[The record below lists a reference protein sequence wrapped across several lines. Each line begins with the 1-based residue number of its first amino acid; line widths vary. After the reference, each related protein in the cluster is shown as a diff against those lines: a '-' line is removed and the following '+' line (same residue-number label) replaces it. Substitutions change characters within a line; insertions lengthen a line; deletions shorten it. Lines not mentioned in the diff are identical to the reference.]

1 MLAVAI
7 KNGGKCQTPG
17 CQERPYA
24 RDLCRRHYDEQLLAR
39 APRVHGRRLRRQS
52 VECRVLSKRH
62 YRYALRHGE
71 IRASERERR
80 PANRTALLPS
90 GLCIQGSYFS
100 PPPLSAI
107 RWLMPLVPSNLKSF
121 PAER

>member
-39 APRVHGRRLRRQS
+39 APVCTVDGCDGKAWS
-52 VECRVLSKRH
+52 AGVLSKRH

-71 IRASERERR
+71 IRAGERERR

-107 RWLMPLVPSNLKSF
+107 RWLSPLVPSNL
-121 PAER
+121 